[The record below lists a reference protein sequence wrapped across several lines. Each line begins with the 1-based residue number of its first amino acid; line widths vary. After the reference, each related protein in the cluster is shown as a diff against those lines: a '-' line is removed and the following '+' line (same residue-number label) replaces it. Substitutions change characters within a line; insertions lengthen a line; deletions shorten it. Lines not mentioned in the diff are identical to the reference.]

1 MVDFQQRK
9 ASIQEIFKAKKFHVQ
24 RNLVAVEI
32 ETPASLYRASASTE
46 KNSHKTFTAYRH
58 GFIKIVS
65 FSSHFLLS
73 NILSCGYLL
82 YYHYLLFAF
91 FLFKILWNYH
101 NFETKKKRS
110 WKRVEIFIQANLK
123 IIFICTNLMGC
134 D

>member
-65 FSSHFLLS
+65 FSSFQYFIMRIFALLS
-73 NILSCGYLL
+73 LL
-82 YYHYLLFAF
+82 IICV

-101 NFETKKKRS
+101 NFETKKNEAEKEWRSSFKRIS
-110 WKRVEIFIQANLK
+110 KLYLYVPI
-123 IIFICTNLMGC
+123 
-134 D
+134 

>member
-65 FSSHFLLS
+65 FSSFQYFIMRIFA
-73 NILSCGYLL
+73 ILSLL
-82 YYHYLLFAF
+82 IICVF

-101 NFETKKKRS
+101 NFETKKNEAEKEWRSSFKRIS
-110 WKRVEIFIQANLK
+110 KLYLYVPI
-123 IIFICTNLMGC
+123 
-134 D
+134 

>member
-91 FLFKILWNYH
+91 FCLKFYGTTTILKQKKTKLKKSGDLHSSESQNYIYMYQF
-101 NFETKKKRS
+101 NG
-110 WKRVEIFIQANLK
+110 V
-123 IIFICTNLMGC
+123 
-134 D
+134 